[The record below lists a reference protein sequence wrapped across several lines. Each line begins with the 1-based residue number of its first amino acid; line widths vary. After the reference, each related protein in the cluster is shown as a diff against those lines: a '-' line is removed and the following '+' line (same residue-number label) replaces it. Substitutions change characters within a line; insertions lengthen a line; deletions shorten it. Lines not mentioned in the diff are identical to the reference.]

1 MSVAKTRK
9 LEVLPHREAELEMC
23 GYCPKLCRSVCPVS
37 EAESREVLIPWGKM
51 SIHWYAGRGE
61 LEPSQEVAGLAYA
74 CTGCLRCS
82 EWCEHRNPV
91 AETLLDARAEWRT
104 RGVEPARATRVRN
117 HFERSHDAL
126 RLRARAFASDEAA
139 KHALLL
145 GCGYLSGKG
154 AIASDAHAVVT
165 ALVGT
170 PRVLT
175 GCCGLRFRST
185 GDVAR
190 AASERESLLAELG
203 GRRLLVH
210 DAGCALEL
218 ASQTKLTP
226 VTLAELG
233 AEHLARFEPR
243 FEPRAGHP
251 REVRYHDPCRLARGL
266 GVTEQPRRVL
276 ERALGRKPAEFEY
289 RERQTRCSGAGGVLP
304 FTMPENARVIA
315 RARLDEH
322 DRLGGGTLVTACAGS
337 RSWFAAQGADV
348 EDLATIMARS
358 VNSG

>member
-1 MSVAKTRK
+1 MAKKRK
-9 LEVLPHREAELEMC
+9 LEVLPHREGELEMC
-23 GYCPKLCRSVCPVS
+23 GYCPKLCRSACPVS

-51 SIHWYAGRGE
+51 SLHWYAGRGE
-61 LEPSQEVAGLAYA
+61 LEQNQEVAELAYA

-91 AETLLDARAEWRT
+91 AETLLDARAEWQE
-104 RGVEPARATRVRN
+104 RGVEPARAARVRGY
-117 HFERSHDAL
+117 FERSHAAL
-126 RLRARAFASDEAA
+126 RQRARAFASDEGA
-139 KHALLL
+139 KHALLF
-145 GCGYLSGKG
+145 GCGYLSGNG
-154 AIASDAHAVVT
+154 AIANDAHAVVT
-165 ALVGT
+165 ALAGV
-170 PRVLT
+170 PRVLS

-185 GDVAR
+185 GDVSR
-190 AASERESLLAELG
+190 AASERASLLAELG
-203 GRRLLVH
+203 GRRLLVL
-210 DAGCALEL
+210 DAGCAHEL
-218 ASQTKLTP
+218 ASQTPVTP

-233 AEHLARFEPR
+233 AEHLDRFEPR
-243 FEPRAGHP
+243 FEPRSEPA

-276 ERALGRKPAEFEY
+276 ERALGRKPAEFDY
-289 RERQTRCSGAGGVLP
+289 RELQTRCSGAGGVLP
-304 FTMPENARVIA
+304 FTMPENARAIA

-358 VNSG
+358 VKSG